1 EHPAVLS
8 ESDQLTRDALLTG
21 LGGAGA
27 AAMVAGLVA
36 GMAAV
41 AIACRAWAGLVVLVT
56 GASVVWI
63 AVGEPA
69 MAAGPPSRDWLV
81 TFARTAAERFP
92 PGHPLAFYG
101 PTIRTVVVYVGRP
114 LPSLERRPERIQPG
128 EGLIAFEPAYRKLA
142 SAALVGAPLAL
153 ASGRIGNAERA
164 TLVLAE

>member
-1 EHPAVLS
+1 A
-8 ESDQLTRDALLTG
+8 TT
-21 LGGAGA
+21 
-27 AAMVAGLVA
+27 
-36 GMAAV
+36 
-41 AIACRAWAGLVVLVT
+41 
-56 GASVVWI
+56 
-63 AVGEPA
+63 
-69 MAAGPPSRDWLV
+69 SRDSLV

-142 SAALVGAPLAL
+142 SAALAGAPLAF

-164 TLVLAE
+164 TLVLAEGTEAAGAPQTNSSAPPESASRRK